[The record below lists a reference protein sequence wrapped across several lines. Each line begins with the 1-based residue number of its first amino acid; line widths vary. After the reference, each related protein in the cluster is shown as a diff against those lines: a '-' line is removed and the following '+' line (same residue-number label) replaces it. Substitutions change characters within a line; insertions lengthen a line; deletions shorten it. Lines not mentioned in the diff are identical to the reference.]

1 MNLQTSGPKYILR
14 PDLFFPLRP
23 KILSSPPLEKGKFVK
38 FNKTVYKKSLTWVL
52 FFHAWLLN
60 TCNLWTI
67 EGHGDE
73 FLTALPFCSSQMSF
87 VWFGTRYHLVNLEK
101 TQMSWA
107 RDGRVETE
115 PTHIAHPFF
124 LMRYFKNRAKNTSQG
139 KAVTVSMVPLNEKN
153 FKVFAPACL
162 LHPMLWKTFSYCH
175 FPPCRLHSINLL
187 SLHALTEPAPPFGPS
202 SLAFLPAVFFTLFFL

>member
-1 MNLQTSGPKYILR
+1 MGPILPCLAFKHLQPLNYWGAWWWIFNSLTL
-14 PDLFFPLRP
+14 LFFSNVICL
-23 KILSSPPLEKGKFVK
+23 IWNTVSPGKPGK
-38 FNKTVYKKSLTWVL
+38 
-52 FFHAWLLN
+52 
-60 TCNLWTI
+60 
-67 EGHGDE
+67 D
-73 FLTALPFCSSQMSF
+73 
-87 VWFGTRYHLVNLEK
+87 

-107 RDGRVETE
+107 RDSSVETE
-115 PTHIAHPFF
+115 QTHIAHPFF

-162 LHPMLWKTFSYCH
+162 LHPMLWKTFSYFH